1 MMAEPS
7 HQGTQRRRLMF
18 LSLAFTLAISFLGLR
33 LVQKQVLE
41 HPTYQALAKEQQY
54 QQKELIG
61 RRGQVLV
68 KDGSSTATYPLAT
81 NRTNF
86 AVNVVPSQVTEKE
99 RTAEELGRVL
109 EIEPNLVLEE
119 INNDKLYI
127 PPLGT
132 VGYDRSKE
140 LESLALPGVYLQPE
154 PARFYPEDRL
164 AAQVLGFVNDEGEG
178 QYGIEGYFDDIL
190 KGSVGSVGQAR
201 NATGQELALGVASY
215 TPPRDGDTIV
225 LTLDRNVQFKVEEAL
240 DAAMEKFSA
249 SGGSIIVM
257 DPSTGGI
264 VAMASR
270 PAFDPN
276 RYPVYDVGNYTN
288 QAISGTYEPGS
299 TFKTV
304 VMASALDTG
313 AVTPDTMFKG
323 TASIKVGDREIFN
336 AERRPYGDET
346 ATQVIERSDNVGM
359 VQVMQRLGSQRFYEY
374 VKRFGFGTP
383 SGVELAG
390 EVTPSVPP
398 LSGLSE
404 VQLATMSFGQGI
416 SVTPI
421 QLLTA
426 VASFANQ
433 GKLVQPHIVD
443 RIQHRDGT
451 VEATEP
457 KVVRQTVSAQ
467 AASQITGMMVRVVEA
482 GAGRPA
488 GVSGY
493 RVAGKT
499 GTAQIASGGAYEE
512 GVTIGNFVGFAPAEN
527 PRFVM
532 LVKIDRPQGVTYA
545 EESAAPTFGDIA
557 EYLLQYYNVPPR

>member
-1 MMAEPS
+1 MAEQS
-7 HQGTQRRRLMF
+7 QQGLQRRRLTF
-18 LSLAFTLAISFLGLR
+18 LSLVFLLLASFLGLR

-41 HPTYQALAKEQQY
+41 HANYQALAKEQQY

-68 KDGSSTATYPLAT
+68 KDGSGTATYPLAT
-81 NRTNF
+81 NQTAF
-86 AVNVVPSQVTEKE
+86 VVNVVPSQVTEKD
-99 RTAEELGRVL
+99 RTAKELGRVL
-109 EIEPNLVLEE
+109 EIEPELVLEQ

-132 VGYDRSKE
+132 ISYDRSKE
-140 LESLALPGVYLQPE
+140 LESLALPGIYLTPE
-154 PARFYPEDRL
+154 STRFYPEDRL
-164 AAQVLGFVNDEGEG
+164 AGPVLGFVNDDGKG

-190 KGSVGSVGQAR
+190 QGSVGSVGRAQ

-215 TPPRDGDTIV
+215 TPPKDGDTVV
-225 LTLDRNVQFKVEEAL
+225 LTIDRNVQFKVEEAL
-240 DAAMEKFSA
+240 DAAVKKFSA

-257 DPSTGGI
+257 DPRTGGI
-264 VAMASR
+264 LAMASR
-270 PAFDPN
+270 PTFDPN
-276 RYPVYDVGNYTN
+276 RYSTYDVANYVN

-304 VMASALDTG
+304 VMASALDAG
-313 AVTPDTMFKG
+313 VLTPDTVFRG

-336 AERRPYGDET
+336 AERRPYGNET

-359 VQVMQRLGSQRFYEY
+359 VQVAQRLGGDRFYGY
-374 VKRFGFGTP
+374 IKRFGFGTP

-390 EVTPSVPP
+390 EVTPSLPA
-398 LSGLSE
+398 LSDLSE

-416 SVTPI
+416 SVTPV
-421 QLLTA
+421 QLVTA

-443 RIQHRDGT
+443 QIQHRDGT
-451 VEATEP
+451 VEVTEP

-499 GTAQIASGGAYEE
+499 GTAQIASAGAYEE
-512 GVTIGNFVGFAPAEN
+512 GVTIGNFIGFAPAGN
-527 PRFVM
+527 PRLVM
-532 LVKIDRPQGVTYA
+532 LVKIDRPRGVTFA
-545 EESAAPTFGDIA
+545 EESAAPTFGEVA
-557 EYLLQYYNVPPR
+557 EFLLQYYNVPPGR

>member
-1 MMAEPS
+1 MAEQS
-7 HQGTQRRRLMF
+7 QQGLQRRRLTF
-18 LSLAFTLAISFLGLR
+18 LSLVFLLLASFLGLR

-41 HPTYQALAKEQQY
+41 HANYQALAKEQQY

-68 KDGSSTATYPLAT
+68 KDGSGTATYPLAT
-81 NRTNF
+81 NQTAF
-86 AVNVVPSQVTEKE
+86 VVNVVPSQVTEKD
-99 RTAEELGRVL
+99 RTAKELGRVL
-109 EIEPNLVLEE
+109 EIEPELVLEQ

-132 VGYDRSKE
+132 ISYDRSKE
-140 LESLALPGVYLQPE
+140 LESLALPGIYLTPE
-154 PARFYPEDRL
+154 STRFYPEDRL
-164 AAQVLGFVNDEGEG
+164 AGPVLGFVNDDGKG

-190 KGSVGSVGQAR
+190 QGSVGSVGRAQ

-215 TPPRDGDTIV
+215 TPPKDGDTVV
-225 LTLDRNVQFKVEEAL
+225 LTIDRNVQFKVEEAL
-240 DAAMEKFSA
+240 DAAVKKFSA

-257 DPSTGGI
+257 DPRTGGI
-264 VAMASR
+264 LAMASR
-270 PAFDPN
+270 PTFDPN
-276 RYPVYDVGNYTN
+276 RYSTYDVANYVN

-304 VMASALDTG
+304 VMASALDAG
-313 AVTPDTMFKG
+313 VLTPDTVFRG

-336 AERRPYGDET
+336 AERRPYGNET

-359 VQVMQRLGSQRFYEY
+359 VQVAQRLGGDRFYGY
-374 VKRFGFGTP
+374 IKRFGFGTP

-390 EVTPSVPP
+390 EVTPSLPA
-398 LSGLSE
+398 LSDLSE

-421 QLLTA
+421 QLITA

-443 RIQHRDGT
+443 QIQHRDGT
-451 VEATEP
+451 VEVTEP

-499 GTAQIASGGAYEE
+499 GTAQIASAGAYEE
-512 GVTIGNFVGFAPAEN
+512 GVTIGNFIGFAPAGN

-532 LVKIDRPQGVTYA
+532 LVKIDRPRGVTFA
-545 EESAAPTFGDIA
+545 EESAAPTFGEVA
-557 EYLLQYYNVPPR
+557 EFLLQYYNVPPGR